1 MVVGLQTGIQQDLCQ
16 HREHDGAGGAAELR
30 LLGHLALPR
39 QGAGPQPED
48 GQSAA
53 GAGAHQ
59 VISEYYY
66 FNQNTLIKPFILILG
81 IRSV

>member
-1 MVVGLQTGIQQDLCQ
+1 MVAGLQTGVQQDLCQ

-59 VISEYYY
+59 VSSQDYY